1 MPSSEKAANVQRQR
15 SDEGLYYGG
24 RKSDKFVR
32 CYEKDELAVFR
43 VELELHSGLLRQHS
57 VSTLAD
63 FRFLPGLIYPK
74 HLLFV
79 EVDWKRLEQYLAKRF
94 GTHGSHILAGARER
108 EVSLQRVRK
117 YLTSRGVVNV
127 HRFLMPLAMNEKVV
141 AALNKFARTFGK
153 QSNG

>member
-1 MPSSEKAANVQRQR
+1 
-15 SDEGLYYGG
+15 
-24 RKSDKFVR
+24 
-32 CYEKDELAVFR
+32 
-43 VELELHSGLLRQHS
+43 LHSGLLRHHS

-63 FRFLPGLIYPK
+63 FRLLPGVISPK

-79 EVDWKRLEQYLAKRF
+79 YIDWGRLEQYLVKRF
-94 GTHGSHILAGARER
+94 GTHGSEILAEARKR
-108 EVSLQRVRK
+108 EVSLQRVRH

-127 HRFLMPLAMNEKVV
+127 HRFLVPLVMNEEVV